1 MKTGYTHISVVLD
14 RSGSM
19 ASCKKD
25 VIGGFNQLLEDQKK
39 IKSEATLTLAQF
51 DNEYEIL
58 YDTVEL
64 SAVKDLSDKTYT
76 PRGGTALLDAIG
88 RTIVDTDASILGMD
102 EKDRP
107 ENVIFV
113 IITDGEEN
121 ESRNTSRDQAMQMID
136 SHRTEKQWEFVFI
149 GANQDAIQGGAS
161 IGVRASS
168 AMTYDSTGQGTQ
180 IMYATL
186 SKSIG
191 NYRSKKFTG
200 VDDKLN
206 HKFFDDGSKEPDK
219 GIPTDKVQKRAID
232 TDISGTLIS

>member
-1 MKTGYTHISVVLD
+1 MKEGYTHISVVLD

-19 ASCKKD
+19 SSCKKD

-39 IKSEATLTLAQF
+39 IKSDATLTLVQF
-51 DNEYEIL
+51 DNEYEVL
-58 YDTVEL
+58 ADTVNL
-64 SAVKDLSDKTYT
+64 NTVSALTNETYT

-88 RTIVDTDASILGMD
+88 KTIVDTDATILGMD

-121 ESRNTSRDQAMQMID
+121 GSRNTSRDQAMQMIN

-168 AMTYDSTGQGTQ
+168 AMTYASTGIGTRA
-180 IMYATL
+180 MYTTL
-186 SKSIG
+186 SDSLST
-191 NYRSKKFTG
+191 YRSQKFTG
-200 VDDKLN
+200 VQDKMDY
-206 HKFFDDGSKEPDK
+206 KFFDDKENVAKKD
-219 GIPTDKVQKRAID
+219 IPPKC
-232 TDISGTLIS
+232 ISTEGPLIF